1 MRWQRFFVIPLAV
14 LAMTGL
20 EGQGLQNTITG
31 LVQDSSGAVIANAT
45 VTVTNIATNVSNSVQ
60 TDVAGRYTVP
70 GLVVGE
76 YTVKA
81 EAAGMQPVIRSGV
94 VVQADRTQKVDFTLS
109 VGQMTESVEV
119 KSSASDVIMR
129 TEDASTGI
137 VISSVQVNNLPLKGR
152 DFVSLA
158 QIAPGANE
166 GLPGIQNSLARTQ
179 SLNLSANGQRI
190 FDNNY
195 RLDGVSMISGY
206 VNGSTFV
213 PSLEALQEVSVQTGQ
228 YSAALG
234 TFSGAQVD
242 MVVKSGTNQPHGS
255 AYEFL
260 RNNDLNARQF
270 FDRVSPPPYRFNQ
283 FGATFGGPLLI
294 PKIYD
299 GRNRTFFFFAYEG
312 DRTRQLSTGQGTA
325 ATAAMRNGDFSQLL
339 PGTVIKDPY
348 TSQPF
353 PGNIIPASR
362 IAPQAVKLMQYIP
375 LPNRPGLSLNF
386 INTGSNID
394 DESQYFGRMDEKIS
408 ARDTIFFRVAMRD
421 TYFRN
426 VTINPNFGSLGYPT
440 NGNYVLSET
449 RVFSPRIVN
458 EARLSYMRESIPTL
472 TGREGADID
481 PLRDFGIS
489 GLNFSDPLIRG
500 IPTASITGYMGTGEN
515 FANPRLL
522 FSTPSIQDTVLVQLN
537 KHSLH
542 LGGDFARWRDDV
554 YGLGATNQ
562 GQFNFT
568 GQLTGN
574 AFADFVLGLPYST
587 ALTQYLNEDQIHQKH
602 ASAFAQ
608 DDWHVL
614 KNLTLNLGIRYEYAG
629 SYTDLLGNATNFDW
643 STLSLYPTLGKAAP
657 LNNPSSGIAPR
668 FGFAYSL
675 EKTGTVFRGGYG
687 IFFTQPTI
695 ANIGLLSRNP
705 PRNSSNAYYTDL
717 SNPNLTLANGFLSS
731 ALLNS
736 TPTPPSLIT
745 VPVDYGPGY
754 AQEWSFNIQQK
765 LPANWIAEV
774 GYVGSHTLHLDSE
787 HTANEPP
794 PGPGA
799 AQPRRPLPQFGDI
812 RVFGTDGVSYY
823 EALQTRI
830 QSAYWH
836 GLNLIGSYTFSKC
849 IDTKSSASTSA
860 VGTDLSE
867 PQNESDY
874 LKGERGRCV
883 IDYPQQFKIH
893 TVYELPF
900 GKAMHNFAGAL
911 IKDWQVSAGVVA
923 HSGPALTVIESGNTA
938 NTTRGTIRPNR
949 IANGNLLSSQ
959 RTVQRW
965 FDTSAFVAAP
975 PYTFGNSGRGIIDGP
990 GTKLLDIS
998 LLKRVIFKER
1008 QSIEIRAD
1016 AFNALNTPQ
1025 FTAPGLTFGAPD
1037 FGRISGTYPARNI
1050 QFGLRY
1056 AF

>member
-1 MRWQRFFVIPLAV
+1 MKWIHFLAIPLAL
-14 LAMTGL
+14 LAVAAL

-31 LVQDSSGAVIANAT
+31 LVQDSSGAAIPNAT
-45 VTVTNIATNVSNSVQ
+45 VTVTNVATNVSTPVQ

-76 YTVKA
+76 YAVKA
-81 EAAGMQPVIRSGV
+81 AATGMQSVIHRSV
-94 VVQADRTQKVDFTLS
+94 VVQADRAQKVDFTLT

-119 KSSASDVIMR
+119 KSSASDVILR
-129 TEDASTGI
+129 TEDASTGM
-137 VISSVQVNNLPLKGR
+137 VVSAEQVNNLPLKGR
-152 DFVSLA
+152 DFLSLA

-166 GLPGIQNSLARTQ
+166 ALPGIQNSLARTQ
-179 SLNLSANGQRI
+179 SLNLSANGQRM

-228 YSAALG
+228 YSAAFG
-234 TFSGAQVD
+234 TYSGAQVD
-242 MVVKSGTNQPHGS
+242 MVVKSGANQPHGS

-270 FDRVSPPPYRFNQ
+270 FDRVSPPPYHFNQ
-283 FGATFGGPLLI
+283 FGATLGGPLLI
-294 PKIYD
+294 PKIYN
-299 GRNRTFFFFAYEG
+299 GRNKTFFFFAYEG
-312 DRTRQLSTGQGTA
+312 DRVRQLSTGQGTA
-325 ATAAMRNGDFSQLL
+325 ASAAMRNGDFSELL

-348 TSQPF
+348 TGLPF
-353 PGNIIPASR
+353 PGNIIPASQ

-375 LPNRPGLSLNF
+375 LPNLPGQSLNF

-394 DESQYFGRMDEKIS
+394 NESQYFGRMDEKIS
-408 ARDTIFFRVAMRD
+408 QKDTLFFRIALRDTN
-421 TYFRN
+421 FRN

-440 NGNYVLSET
+440 NQNYVLSET
-449 RVFSPRIVN
+449 HVFSPSIVN
-458 EARLSYMRESIPTL
+458 EARLSYIRESIPTL

-489 GLNFSDPLIRG
+489 GLNFSNPLIRG
-500 IPTASITGYMGTGEN
+500 IPTATITGYLGTGEN

-522 FSTPSIQDTVLVQLN
+522 FSSPSFQDGVLIQLN

-542 LGGDFARWRDDV
+542 IGGDFARWRDDV

-587 ALTQYLNEDQIHQKH
+587 ALTQYLNEDQLHQKH
-602 ASAFAQ
+602 ASAYAQ
-608 DDWHVL
+608 DDWHVR
-614 KNLTLNLGIRYEYAG
+614 KNLTLNLGVRYEYAG
-629 SYTDLLGNATNFDW
+629 SYTDLLGNATNLNW
-643 STLSLYPTLGKAAP
+643 STLTIFPALGKVAP
-657 LNNPSSGIAPR
+657 LNNASNGHAPR
-668 FGFAYSL
+668 VGFAYNL

-695 ANIGLLSRNP
+695 ANVAILSRNP
-705 PRNSSNAYYTDL
+705 PRNSSNAYYTDI

-731 ALLNS
+731 ALLNP
-736 TPTPPSLIT
+736 TPTPPSLTTI
-745 VPVDYGPGY
+745 PQDYGPGY
-754 AQEWSFNIQQK
+754 AQEWSFNIQQR
-765 LPANWIAEV
+765 LPANWVAEV

-799 AQPRRPLPQFGDI
+799 TQPRRPLPQFGDI

-823 EALQTRI
+823 DALQTRI

-849 IDTKSSASTSA
+849 IDTKSSA
-860 VGTDLSE
+860 L
-867 PQNESDY
+867 
-874 LKGERGRCV
+874 
-883 IDYPQQFKIH
+883 
-893 TVYELPF
+893 
-900 GKAMHNFAGAL
+900 
-911 IKDWQVSAGVVA
+911 
-923 HSGPALTVIESGNTA
+923 PALWARTSRSRKTR
-938 NTTRGTIRPNR
+938 TTTSKETGAAAPSTIRNNSRFTPSTNC
-949 IANGNLLSSQ
+949 
-959 RTVQRW
+959 RW
-965 FDTSAFVAAP
+965 
-975 PYTFGNSGRGIIDGP
+975 
-990 GTKLLDIS
+990 
-998 LLKRVIFKER
+998 ER
-1008 QSIEIRAD
+1008 AC
-1016 AFNALNTPQ
+1016 
-1025 FTAPGLTFGAPD
+1025 TASP
-1037 FGRISGTYPARNI
+1037 RH
-1050 QFGLRY
+1050 
-1056 AF
+1056 